1 MITAI
6 PVTEQA
12 PAMSVRAIL
21 AISLLSLTFQA
32 GAREA
37 RMAGAGGDGSG
48 CSADYPA
55 SGAPDVD
62 PARASRR
69 PEAEKP
75 VTPRG
80 ADPDAARPPRWHSFL
95 PGMFR

>member
-1 MITAI
+1 
-6 PVTEQA
+6 
-12 PAMSVRAIL
+12 MSVRAIT
-21 AISLLSLTFQA
+21 AMILLSLACQA
-32 GAREA
+32 EAREV

-55 SGAPDVD
+55 SGTPDVD
-62 PARASRR
+62 PARATRR